1 MSGHSKWSTIKHKK
15 GAADAKRGKIFSRLA
30 KELTV
35 SARLN
40 GGDPAANITL
50 RTILAKCKAAN
61 MPSDNIERAI
71 KKGTG
76 DLQGAAIEEI
86 LFESYA
92 PGGVGLIIQ
101 CLSDNRNRSVADV
114 RHVLQRHNAT
124 LAGSNQVLRNFQRR
138 GQISGGEGQG
148 AGELR
153 VGTVHGDADG
163 AAHRQGRDVQTE
175 ALALE
180 ADAVGV
186 VHRCLPE
193 GSKRPRVC
201 GSRFHNGRSLSPWWI
216 CHSGMSTPWKVPNM
230 ADRPS
235 EAPARPHEATAARP
249 LEATAARPLNATAA
263 SLLGFLHEG
272 PKTGWDLVVTAQER
286 IGKFCCTS
294 LRSPPPKGGLARITS
309 MRSLS

>member
-138 GQISGGEGQG
+138 GQILLDA
-148 AGELR
+148 AGVDEDQLI
-153 VGTVHGDADG
+153 
-163 AAHRQGRDVQTE
+163 E
-175 ALALE
+175 LALDAG
-180 ADAVGV
+180 ADDVTN
-186 VHRCLPE
+186 E
-193 GSKRPRVC
+193 GGQFEVLTPRTPTTR
-201 GSRFHNGRSLSPWWI
+201 SRKS
-216 CHSGMSTPWKVPNM
+216 
-230 ADRPS
+230 
-235 EAPARPHEATAARP
+235 
-249 LEATAARPLNATAA
+249 
-263 SLLGFLHEG
+263 
-272 PKTGWDLVVTAQER
+272 
-286 IGKFCCTS
+286 
-294 LRSPPPKGGLARITS
+294 
-309 MRSLS
+309 